1 MIFLLLLL
9 LPSQLGFHFWPDWAL
24 VNGIRVDYLSP
35 TLYFTDLIIAVIWAF
50 NHFKIKVPLI
60 AIVLI
65 VLNIFFSLSPL
76 TSIFKWLRILEYYWL
91 FTYLRAQG
99 AGRRAQGLKF
109 SIVWTCFLAWLQF
122 IKQGSAGGLWYFL
135 GERSFNIFTPNIAKV
150 FFGDLILR
158 PYATFSHPNVLGGWL
173 VVVGVFTGGWPMAIA
188 LTATI
193 FTFSRTAIFAAI
205 AAVIF
210 IKRNY
215 SLLPLLLL
223 PILIPGSPDSW
234 IGRTELFKSS
244 INIIRNYPLFGT
256 GLGNFVRLTQD
267 YGFQPVHNIPL
278 LALAELGF
286 PLFGYLIILSFNHLL
301 KITRLHS
308 TDAESICGQEN
319 YKLKIM
325 LAVIFITAMSDH
337 YWWTNPQMQLL
348 FSLFAAIA
356 VKYPHDKLSD
366 LYRRRSAGKP
376 GS

>member
-1 MIFLLLLL
+1 M
-9 LPSQLGFHFWPDWAL
+9 PSQLGFHFWPDWAL

-193 FTFSRTAIFAAI
+193 FTFS
-205 AAVIF
+205 
-210 IKRNY
+210 
-215 SLLPLLLL
+215 
-223 PILIPGSPDSW
+223 D
-234 IGRTELFKSS
+234 
-244 INIIRNYPLFGT
+244 
-256 GLGNFVRLTQD
+256 
-267 YGFQPVHNIPL
+267 
-278 LALAELGF
+278 
-286 PLFGYLIILSFNHLL
+286 
-301 KITRLHS
+301 
-308 TDAESICGQEN
+308 
-319 YKLKIM
+319 
-325 LAVIFITAMSDH
+325 
-337 YWWTNPQMQLL
+337 
-348 FSLFAAIA
+348 
-356 VKYPHDKLSD
+356 
-366 LYRRRSAGKP
+366 
-376 GS
+376 